1 MPFYTS
7 RPADGTKRIDAGLT
21 VKRNK
26 TILFWLY
33 DVSVP
38 TDLMNPS
45 NDLPVPQDNGAASH
59 LKGMKLP
66 YLVLE
71 STRGGVLDLS
81 GIQNWPVIYCYLMS
95 GCPAVL
101 LPEGWNAILGARGYS
116 RKAVRSGIITGN
128 CNSRGR
134 KSSIRATRHGITR
147 RKWPDGCICLSP
159 YRVTMK

>member
-66 YLVLE
+66 SLVLE

-128 CNSRGR
+128 ATAGGGSRQFEQPD
-134 KSSIRATRHGITR
+134 TGITR